1 MLAETAVKAKGVE
14 AEMVSHREAQGCPSD
29 DLPAY
34 LDLSQKLLAVWG
46 SPIDKKLGSDVK
58 LGSAVISKL
67 LVGCQRD
74 FHILFGCMS
83 MSASPPSEITRKLLT
98 DISSSGVFLHH
109 VKDFFHTPEA
119 AKVSHLY
126 LALTKVLVQLDSCVY
141 FPLEFIS
148 AVAFF

>member
-14 AEMVSHREAQGCPSD
+14 AEMVSHQEAQGSPSD

-46 SPIDKKLGSDVK
+46 SPVDKKLGSD
-58 LGSAVISKL
+58 VISKL

-98 DISSSGVFLHH
+98 DISSSGVFLHY
-109 VKDFFHTPEA
+109 VNDFFHTSEA